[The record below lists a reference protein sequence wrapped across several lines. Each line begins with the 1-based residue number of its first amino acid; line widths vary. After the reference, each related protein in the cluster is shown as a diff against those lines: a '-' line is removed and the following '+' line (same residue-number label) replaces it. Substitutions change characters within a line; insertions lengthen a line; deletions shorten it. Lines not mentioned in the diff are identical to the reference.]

1 MTNRMKMMVASVLWV
16 VGCQVAAAHGGAE
29 AAGHGYRF
37 SGLEGPCQRTYGGYW
52 WMRKDGTMCE
62 EGITI
67 QGSPLICSSDTM
79 LVANAAT
86 AEVSDLHFVAG
97 DIRRTWVYS
106 GQPGRNTGLHLFTKL
121 CGDPLVSSWGS
132 YVPVLM
138 RYRPGVLF
146 EDVRRPGYTETFGA
160 AHHVGVLKYNTLRA
174 KASPVEVRQKWYVPG
189 KWCVASEV
197 QIVNLTEKA
206 DEAASLAVAMNLR
219 STVTA
224 NRKQLDWYAD
234 FHSNGKAGIPQV
246 PRLSDQEYKQ
256 LLELCRFQVEY
267 RRKDRCLVARRG
279 WDVRAEKPTYYFC
292 CLMLDGPVQDHVLA
306 ARGNAQQSGL
316 FAEGKKYPAE
326 LTGASAVVGLRS
338 KRFSLGPRKSHTLR
352 YAIAFGRTADE
363 AVANARSGL
372 KVRPADAVRKLNE
385 HWTARLPGLATGD
398 ATLTSMLRYAA
409 ITQDVNWEPDG
420 RAPGDLGGWGRCS
433 RAEVCGYK
441 NYYDQADMVVP
452 ILDMPVYDGELFKK
466 ALLYDVDPK
475 TGRLRKLIIWR
486 QQYDSMLY
494 WPAGVYKVWMATG
507 DEEFL
512 KKIYPA
518 LDKTFRW
525 LRETRAGPDGML
537 RMLTMPYDIFTTG
550 LGDDRPVMTKAQAV
564 AAEGLAAMARMARH
578 LKRTKDAAFY
588 DDWLARIKQAV
599 NKKLW
604 RKSFY
609 SFSLEFPDRLCLS
622 GNACAVT
629 SGLADREQAAAVCRQ
644 IEALYTGSGFPNVHP
659 PLPAW
664 VGSRP
669 YGYQNGDMYIDQ
681 LALIA
686 RAANKASKPELLSRV
701 LFEFRRMV
709 QRHKCFPVTGHP
721 WDANRRGGVNEIH
734 SASALVAAVV
744 YGAAG
749 LEEGDNLRFRPM
761 MVPEV
766 GGRVEIR
773 GLRWR
778 GTLFDVRLEGRG
790 TKVQSVEMDGRK
802 VGEPVIPSRCYD
814 GERHAIVIRV
824 HPSS

>member
-1 MTNRMKMMVASVLWV
+1 MRNMTSMMVASVLWL
-16 VGCQVAAAHGGAE
+16 VGWQAGLALGGAE
-29 AAGHGYRF
+29 AAGYGYRF
-37 SGLEGPCQRTYGGYW
+37 AGLKGPCQRTYGGYW
-52 WMRKDGTMCE
+52 WTRKDGTMCE

-67 QGSPLICSSDTM
+67 QGSPLICSSGTM
-79 LVANAAT
+79 MVANAAT
-86 AEVSDLHFVAG
+86 AEVSDLHFVDG

-106 GQPGRNTGLHLFTKL
+106 GGPGRNTGLHLFTKL

-138 RYRPGVLF
+138 RYKPGVLL
-146 EDVRRPGYTETFGA
+146 EDIRRPGYTETFGA
-160 AHHVGVLKYNTLRA
+160 THHVGALKYKTLRA

-197 QIVNLTEKA
+197 QITNLTEKA
-206 DEAASLAVAMNLR
+206 DEGAALAVAMNLR
-219 STVTA
+219 STLTA
-224 NRKQLDWYAD
+224 NRKQLNWYAD
-234 FHSNGKAGIPQV
+234 FHSGGKAGVPQV
-246 PRLSDQEYKQ
+246 SRLSDQEYKR
-256 LLELCRFQVEY
+256 LLELRQFQVEY
-267 RRKDRCLVARRG
+267 RPKDRCLVARRG

-292 CLMLDGPVQDHVLA
+292 CLMLDSPVQGHVLA
-306 ARGNAQQSGL
+306 AGGNAQQSGL
-316 FAEGKKYPAE
+316 FGKGKKYPLE
-326 LTGASAVVGLRS
+326 LTGAAAVVGLRS
-338 KRFSLGPRKSHTLR
+338 KVFSLGPRKSHTLR

-363 AVANARSGL
+363 AVANARKGL
-372 KVRPADAVRKLNE
+372 KIRPADAVRKLDE
-385 HWTARLPGLATGD
+385 HWTARLPTVATGD

-452 ILDMPVYDGELFKK
+452 ILDMPVYDPELFKK

-475 TGRLRKLIIWR
+475 TGRLRKLIVWR

-494 WPAGVYKVWMATG
+494 WPAGVYKVWMATSDG
-507 DEEFL
+507 KFL
-512 KKIYPA
+512 EQIYPA

-525 LRETRAGPDGML
+525 LHKTRSGPDGLL
-537 RMLTMPYDIFTTG
+537 RMLTMPYDTFTAG

-564 AAEGLAAMARMARH
+564 AAESLVAMARMARH
-578 LKRTKDAAFY
+578 LKKTQDAAFY
-588 DDWLARIKQAV
+588 DDWLARIKQAA

-609 SFSLEFPDRLCLS
+609 SFSIAFPDHLCLS
-622 GNACAVT
+622 GNACAIT
-629 SGLADREQAAAVCRQ
+629 AGLADRKQAAAICRE
-644 IEALYTGSGFPNVHP
+644 IEALYTGSGFPNLHP

-664 VGSRP
+664 VGSKP

-686 RAANKASKPELLSRV
+686 RAANKAGNAKLLSRV

-744 YGAAG
+744 YGVAG
-749 LEEGDNLRFRPM
+749 LEEGELLRFRPV

-773 GLRWR
+773 SLRWR

-790 TKVQSVEMDGRK
+790 TNVRSVELDGRK
-802 VGEPVIPSRCYD
+802 LTQPVIPAPSYD
-814 GERHAIVIRV
+814 GKRHAIVIRV
-824 HPSS
+824 QPSS